1 MITMMIIT
9 ISGGAVQVAVLHG
22 LPAERGTAKSKGD
35 QYIDDDDEDD
45 DDDDDDDDD
54 NDGIYRPDPLPS

>member
-1 MITMMIIT
+1 MIIT

-35 QYIDDDDEDD
+35 HDGSGDDDDDENHDD
-45 DDDDDDDDD
+45 HDHHHDE
-54 NDGIYRPDPLPS
+54 L